1 MALNPVIRANAKTEP
16 DQTCFGFVVG
26 EKSEN
31 QSISRIVPIAHLTRE
46 REREEKECAARGA
59 DADDEKGQKPSR
71 EEYRATK
78 AVRSRGCL
86 HHHER
91 RENSNF
97 KLEST
102 NTTSASHILPSNDC
116 DSWPK

>member
-1 MALNPVIRANAKTEP
+1 VKIS
-16 DQTCFGFVVG
+16 QSVV
-26 EKSEN
+26 SLP
-31 QSISRIVPIAHLTRE
+31 SHISRE

-59 DADDEKGQKPSR
+59 DADDEKGQKPSSR

-78 AVRSRGCL
+78 AVRSRGCSQ
-86 HHHER
+86 HHE

-97 KLEST
+97 TLEF
-102 NTTSASHILPSNDC
+102 NEHINIASSRIVPSNDC